1 MLNIENLNFSYKKGK
16 QILYDVSLNIKP
28 GEIVGLIGM
37 NGAGKST
44 LMRNISGIVNPDS
57 GKIVINGT
65 DRKKYTSEERK
76 KIAYLNAENNLYNEI
91 TVKENINIMQHF
103 YNVSKER
110 TENVIKMLR
119 CDEFMDKKVSELSSG
134 MRQRAAIAASTLNNS
149 NLILLDEPTNAIDI
163 ETKKYIMDYINYL
176 SNKKNGIL
184 ITSHNIKDIEE
195 LCERVYI
202 MRHGRIVKEATV
214 ESILKESSEKNQ
226 KWSISVPKNT
236 DIPRLIGN
244 SVEYYIEEGDLNL
257 KVVVNEK
264 FKQSTIKLFVNSD
277 VEIISVES
285 FINNLEDA
293 VLEIIGD

>member
-244 SVEYYIEEGDLNL
+244 NVEY
-257 KVVVNEK
+257 
-264 FKQSTIKLFVNSD
+264 
-277 VEIISVES
+277 
-285 FINNLEDA
+285 
-293 VLEIIGD
+293 